1 MGGFLFH
8 YTSKVSWLSSNLTNF
23 VDNNGFWMFKIFLNY
38 LMSLIRFFQT
48 TYYHR
53 WQWGFVYYYLFS
65 RHPSFPR
72 NKYIMLLT
80 KIGGGGHSLFNIVHE
95 NDFLKTK
102 LEIILVPSSYFPLL
116 SQFHYP
122 SLLNDIQVWDLNIWT
137 TKSVHDPKKNQLISL
152 HIVPTHNNI

>member
-1 MGGFLFH
+1 
-8 YTSKVSWLSSNLTNF
+8 
-23 VDNNGFWMFKIFLNY
+23 
-38 LMSLIRFFQT
+38 MSLIRFFQT

-80 KIGGGGHSLFNIVHE
+80 KIGGGADIHSMKIFPKLFNIVHE

-122 SLLNDIQVWDLNIWT
+122 SLLNDIQV
-137 TKSVHDPKKNQLISL
+137 
-152 HIVPTHNNI
+152 

>member
-1 MGGFLFH
+1 M
-8 YTSKVSWLSSNLTNF
+8 
-23 VDNNGFWMFKIFLNY
+23 KIFL
-38 LMSLIRFFQT
+38 
-48 TYYHR
+48 
-53 WQWGFVYYYLFS
+53 
-65 RHPSFPR
+65 
-72 NKYIMLLT
+72 K
-80 KIGGGGHSLFNIVHE
+80 LFNIVHE

-137 TKSVHDPKKNQLISL
+137 TKSVHDPKKNQLIWF